1 MIIKQSKTMGTL
13 HYHPCSLLRR
23 SRDTRGAAFQNCQG
37 VQGREG
43 TWGGRSGQQK
53 IRRTMKQLQDQGGF
67 DNQKLIL
74 LELLD
79 LATPHLPEGFE
90 AIARAITF
98 TLPLLWTELKR
109 GTAMHCK
116 IHCALSFRSNS
127 PARVCIAR
135 IGTSADMTTVMTLLL

>member
-1 MIIKQSKTMGTL
+1 MGAL

-37 VQGREG
+37 VQGRKG
-43 TWGGRSGQQK
+43 TWGGRSTKIQK
-53 IRRTMKQLQDQGGF
+53 NHETSSGPGRF

-79 LATPHLPEGFE
+79 LATPHLPEGFGSKV
-90 AIARAITF
+90 IARAITF

-109 GTAMHCK
+109 GNV
-116 IHCALSFRSNS
+116 ALQDSLRAVFQN
-127 PARVCIAR
+127 
-135 IGTSADMTTVMTLLL
+135 

>member
-1 MIIKQSKTMGTL
+1 
-13 HYHPCSLLRR
+13 
-23 SRDTRGAAFQNCQG
+23 
-37 VQGREG
+37 
-43 TWGGRSGQQK
+43 
-53 IRRTMKQLQDQGGF
+53 MKQLQDQGGF

-116 IHCALSFRSNS
+116 IHCALSFRSSCLHSKNRNQCRHDNCDDF
-127 PARVCIAR
+127 AV
-135 IGTSADMTTVMTLLL
+135 VTLKVSDKH